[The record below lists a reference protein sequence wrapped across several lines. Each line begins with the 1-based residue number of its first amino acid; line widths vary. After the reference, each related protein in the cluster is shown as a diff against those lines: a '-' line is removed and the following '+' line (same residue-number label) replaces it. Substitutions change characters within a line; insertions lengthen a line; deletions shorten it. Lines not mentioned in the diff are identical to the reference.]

1 MLTLDHANHSKLK
14 ASDNRMLDFQGL
26 TILGFVLITAEIIG
40 VLSAIHAVMQP
51 RSSQGATAWFIAL
64 ITFPVITVPIYVIF
78 GRTRFL
84 GYTEA
89 LREAEASFG
98 DRVRSWANQ
107 MNLMAAD
114 SRTGLEVIE
123 RLTHKLTHIPF
134 LRANHVD
141 LLVDGMATYDSMI
154 SAIESAESYVLVQF
168 YIVRDDVT
176 GRRFRDAL
184 IAKAHSGVRVY
195 FLYDEIGCIKLPDTY
210 LDVMRDNAIEVSGF
224 KTTKGRS
231 NRFQINF
238 RNHRKLLIVD
248 GKSGFI
254 GGNNLGDEYLK
265 YRDTH
270 IRIEGTAVQ
279 HIQFSFIKDW
289 YWATAQIVP
298 INTEIIAAETSN
310 QSVAIVNTGPADE
323 TASCSILFSS
333 LVSSARLR
341 LWITSPYFVPDD
353 AMLRALQA
361 AALRGVDVR
370 IILPGKPDQLMV
382 TLASYTYYDDMLKNG
397 VRLFRYREQFMHQK
411 VILVDDTVAG
421 VGTVNLDN
429 RSLYLNFE
437 ATALVADDVFIKQVE
452 AMLIDDL
459 DNSDPVGCEHFNDM
473 PLYVRVA
480 ANIAR
485 LASPLL

>member
-1 MLTLDHANHSKLK
+1 
-14 ASDNRMLDFQGL
+14 MLDFQDL
-26 TILGFVLITAEIIG
+26 TILGFVLIIAEIMG
-40 VLSAIHAVMQP
+40 VLTAIHAVMQP

-64 ITFPVITVPIYVIF
+64 ITFPVITVPVYAIF

-89 LREAEASFG
+89 LREAEASVG
-98 DRVRSWANQ
+98 DRVRTWVGQ
-107 MNLMAAD
+107 MNLLAAEP
-114 SRTGLEVIE
+114 RAGLEVIE
-123 RLTHKLTHIPF
+123 LLTHRLTHLPF
-134 LRANHVD
+134 LRANHVE

-154 SAIESAESYVLVQF
+154 NAIESAESFVLVQF

-176 GRRFRDAL
+176 GRRLRDAL
-184 IAKAHSGVRVY
+184 IARVHKGVRVY
-195 FLYDEIGCIKLPDTY
+195 FLYDEIGCIKLAETY
-210 LDVMRDNAIEVSGF
+210 LEVMRDNGIEVSGF

-238 RNHRKLLIVD
+238 RNHRKLLVVD
-248 GKSGFI
+248 GRTGFI

-279 HIQFSFIKDW
+279 KIQFSFIKDW
-289 YWATAQIVP
+289 YWATGQIVP
-298 INTEIIAAETSN
+298 FSTEIIAAETSD
-310 QSVAIVNTGPADE
+310 QAVAIVNTGPADE
-323 TASCSILFSS
+323 TAICSILFSS
-333 LVSSARLR
+333 LVSSARTR

-353 AMLRALQA
+353 TMVRMLQA

-370 IILPGKPDQLMV
+370 VILTGKPDQLLV
-382 TLASYTYYDDMLKNG
+382 NLASYTYYDAMLNNG

-429 RSLYLNFE
+429 RSFYLNFE
-437 ATALVADDVFIKQVE
+437 ATALVADDAFIKQVE
-452 AMLIDDL
+452 AMLIEDL
-459 DNSDPVGCEHFNDM
+459 ENSDPVECKHFHDK

-480 ANIAR
+480 ANMAR